1 MSVDTAAA
9 APVTDRRPS
18 TTMVSPPHQQQHH
31 RLPHAVTA
39 TGKERRVSRACV
51 SCRLRKTRCDLDYG
65 GNPGIPPCRRCVRE
79 QKECVLAT
87 SRRGGRRPRKFVR
100 LPQSEGD
107 AITFPHQQPP
117 QHSDAV
123 TGPAAYDL
131 RPGGGDVGT
140 SSATNLREDQHMH
153 HRRSTSPADSRHL
166 NDGGEPWSC
175 SPEEDDD
182 GPVERPASW
191 PGSTSQPDSPGGRST
206 RSLKSSGDIEGHIT
220 SSDLL
225 NPSDALNLLAQVADL
240 DGEERRDDMRH
251 LSVSDAPGRDK
262 CSPRK
267 GSRKPSTPAATL
279 YPPIS
284 DGVLSLPVAS
294 RLLTLYIDHFHP
306 FFPVADK
313 CILTHT
319 PATVSSLID
328 SEPHLVTAI
337 FTVAS
342 KDEPSMTRVHE
353 ACSRYM
359 ETLISKLIY
368 KGSTTVGAV
377 EALLIL
383 AQWAPQRLQEKP
395 TVGRGEED
403 EGAWMQI
410 GVAIRLG
417 YLQSLE
423 QTGLLSD
430 KTSPSSETFR
440 RKRLVWAGKPFLGDK
455 SWCNCADA
463 RVFGL
468 SACYMSDREVSI
480 RVGKGFWSRGPG
492 PSTVPRSA
500 DFPSLRIQ
508 EVGGDNLG
516 QLFQAQ
522 LELIQLFSNAH
533 DILYSSS
540 SHRAQLYLGGEY
552 VRYIVSR
559 VPLAISPLGNR

>member
-1 MSVDTAAA
+1 
-9 APVTDRRPS
+9 
-18 TTMVSPPHQQQHH
+18 
-31 RLPHAVTA
+31 
-39 TGKERRVSRACV
+39 
-51 SCRLRKTRCDLDYG
+51 
-65 GNPGIPPCRRCVRE
+65 
-79 QKECVLAT
+79 
-87 SRRGGRRPRKFVR
+87 
-100 LPQSEGD
+100 
-107 AITFPHQQPP
+107 
-117 QHSDAV
+117 
-123 TGPAAYDL
+123 
-131 RPGGGDVGT
+131 
-140 SSATNLREDQHMH
+140 MH
-153 HRRSTSPADSRHL
+153 HQRSTSPADSRHH

-182 GPVERPASW
+182 GPAGRPASW

-267 GSRKPSTPAATL
+267 GSRKPSTPAATH

-294 RLLTLYIDHFHP
+294 RLLTLYVIPHPLTHSFSRYCHTKANHHTRYIDHFHP

-440 RKRLVWAGKPFLGDK
+440 RKRLVWAGKPFFGDQ
-455 SWCNCADA
+455 S
-463 RVFGL
+463 
-468 SACYMSDREVSI
+468 
-480 RVGKGFWSRGPG
+480 
-492 PSTVPRSA
+492 
-500 DFPSLRIQ
+500 
-508 EVGGDNLG
+508 
-516 QLFQAQ
+516 
-522 LELIQLFSNAH
+522 
-533 DILYSSS
+533 
-540 SHRAQLYLGGEY
+540 
-552 VRYIVSR
+552 
-559 VPLAISPLGNR
+559 